1 MDREAEATAADL
13 IAAAKKIFVLVG
25 AGMSTESGI
34 PDFRGPHGLWTTNP
48 AAQRV
53 FDIDAYL
60 ADERVRRVAWQMRR
74 TSPIIEA
81 RPNAGHYALAA
92 LAETGRTVTIAT
104 QNIDGLQQMAGSP
117 DVLELHGTYWR
128 ARCLECGDLH
138 GIERVF
144 ARLDAGEEDP
154 KCQLCG
160 GILRTDTVAFG
171 QPLDPLVLQAAS
183 EAAMECDLALAVGTS
198 LAVFPA
204 AGLCEVAIDR
214 GTAFVIVNGEP
225 TAYDEVATAVVSER
239 IGSVLPRL
247 VPHS

>member
-1 MDREAEATAADL
+1 MDSQAEATAAEL
-13 IAAAKKIFVLVG
+13 IAAATRVFVLAG

-53 FDIDAYL
+53 FDIDAYM
-60 ADERVRRVAWQMRR
+60 ADEHVRRVAWQMRR
-74 TSPIIEA
+74 SSPIIDA
-81 RPNAGHYALAA
+81 RPNAGHYALAS

-104 QNIDGLQQMAGSP
+104 QNIDGLQQMAGSAE
-117 DVLELHGTYWR
+117 VWELHGTFWR
-128 ARCLECGDLH
+128 ARCLECGDLQ

-144 ARLDAGEEDP
+144 ARLDEGEVDP
-154 KCQLCG
+154 ECRLCG

-171 QPLDPLVLQAAS
+171 QSLDPEVLRAAG
-183 EAAMECDLALAVGTS
+183 EAAANCDLALAIGTS

-204 AGLCEVAIDR
+204 AGLCELAIDR
-214 GTAFVIVNGEP
+214 GAAFVIVNGEP
-225 TAYDEVATAVVSER
+225 TAYDELAAAVISDR

-247 VPHS
+247 VAGS